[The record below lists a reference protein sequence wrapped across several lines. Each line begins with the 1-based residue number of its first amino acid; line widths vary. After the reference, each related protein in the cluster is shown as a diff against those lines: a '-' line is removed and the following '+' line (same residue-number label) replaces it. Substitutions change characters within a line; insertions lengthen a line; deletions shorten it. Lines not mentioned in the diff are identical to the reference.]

1 MCINV
6 TKNCTFAY
14 TITSENTITFF
25 LPGFSTIRETL
36 KNRDITT
43 DARALYT
50 RHALHEDSSDTE
62 EGLGE
67 GEHVS
72 IWEALA
78 AVKTLI
84 QFLKFQKRTAES
96 GDREWMSGVLVNL
109 RKLRGSLLEKL
120 TPGPGQTRITDFFM
134 NKV

>member
-1 MCINV
+1 M

-25 LPGFSTIRETL
+25 LPGLSTIRETL

-78 AVKTLI
+78 AVKNSDPI
-84 QFLKFQKRTAES
+84 FEVSEKNGGIRRQRV
-96 GDREWMSGVLVNL
+96 DV
-109 RKLRGSLLEKL
+109 GS
-120 TPGPGQTRITDFFM
+120 PGQPEEAEGEPLGETEPWSRTDQD
-134 NKV
+134 N

>member
-1 MCINV
+1 M
-6 TKNCTFAY
+6 TKKLHFRLHNNFRKY
-14 TITSENTITFF
+14 NNFFF
-25 LPGFSTIRETL
+25 LPGLSTIRETL